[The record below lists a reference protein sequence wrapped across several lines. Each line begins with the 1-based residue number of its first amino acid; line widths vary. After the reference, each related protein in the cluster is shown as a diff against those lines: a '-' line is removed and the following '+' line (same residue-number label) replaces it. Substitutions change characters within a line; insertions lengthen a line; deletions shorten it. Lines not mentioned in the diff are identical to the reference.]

1 MGEKKMR
8 EIADFLFE
16 VGMLKKTPRS
26 GFQFLGSGCES
37 VAEHVLRTLYIG
49 YVLCKMDSE
58 ADELKVL
65 RLCLMHDLPEA
76 RTGDMNY
83 VNKKYVTVDEKKAIR
98 ELAEPLF
105 FGAEIE
111 AALDE
116 FNGKET
122 REALLARDA
131 DQLALI
137 LQLKECGDLGNKY
150 SREWIRFAV
159 LRLTTENARSLAAT
173 ILDTDSSNWW
183 FKDKSDWWVNGN
195 QDRRREKM
203 NRKGRRS
210 LLFRPFVGAGVVLFL
225 TLP

>member
-1 MGEKKMR
+1 
-8 EIADFLFE
+8 
-16 VGMLKKTPRS
+16 MLKKTPRS
-26 GFQFLGSGCES
+26 GFQFLGSGGES
-37 VAEHVLRTLYIG
+37 VAEHVLQTLYIG
-49 YVLCKMDSE
+49 YVLCKLDPA

-65 RLCLMHDLPEA
+65 RLCLVHDLPEA

-83 VNKKYVTVDEKKAIR
+83 MNKKYVAVDEKKAVR

-105 FGAEIE
+105 FGGEIE
-111 AALDE
+111 AALEE
-116 FNGKET
+116 FNGRETKESLI
-122 REALLARDA
+122 AHDA

-159 LRLTTENARSLAAT
+159 RRIATDNARKLAES

-195 QDRRREKM
+195 HGSSE
-203 NRKGRRS
+203 
-210 LLFRPFVGAGVVLFL
+210 
-225 TLP
+225 